1 MPGTVPPVS
10 MTSKRPTKAPRPRGL
25 RNTVKTT
32 LKTLV
37 ALATLSILLVA
48 CAAGPSG
55 PTSPAATPTPTA
67 PTSEDPSDEPISSPA
82 PVGTL
87 TVADGAV
94 VGGPGTPLSEAL
106 AGDLSQPVL
115 VRGTL
120 FLDAD
125 GNVYLA
131 DSLTDATEPTFG
143 DTRIRVE
150 NYPTSGPT
158 WDISQGELIG
168 LREAN
173 GILFFEDTK
182 LYGTISS

>member
-1 MPGTVPPVS
+1 M
-10 MTSKRPTKAPRPRGL
+10 
-25 RNTVKTT
+25 KTT
-32 LKTLV
+32 AKMLAT
-37 ALATLSILLVA
+37 LATLSILLVA
-48 CAAGPSG
+48 CAT
-55 PTSPAATPTPTA
+55 TSPAATPTPTA
-67 PTSEDPSDEPISSPA
+67 PAASDDTTDEPTGSPA

-94 VGGPGTPLSEAL
+94 VDGPGTPLTDAL

-115 VRGTL
+115 VRGVL
-120 FLDAD
+120 FLDTD
-125 GNVYLA
+125 GTVYLA

-143 DTRIRVE
+143 ETRVRVE

-168 LREAN
+168 LQEAN